1 MNRFA
6 KAFTTAGILVASML
20 GATTAQAAPTITVTS
35 TTANGTYAVGD
46 QINVTINFSENVYV
60 TGNPTITLETGP
72 TDRTIFCNNYNSE
85 TSTSSL
91 SCAYTVQV
99 GDRSLDLDYQ
109 SSGAMLFNQS
119 GQKIALTAGGAA
131 MSLVLPAPGT
141 AGSLSGNKALVI
153 NGEGEA
159 EQWQSPA
166 AAVAGLH
173 SFVMQEDLRENVS
186 QLVKFDAN
194 WSGNNQR
201 NCSVA
206 VMNAKLLSGVATL
219 HTATTHEFLNGESIT
234 ITGMANTNYNGTYTI
249 GNASGNSFTFT
260 RSGSP
265 ADSPSTAV
273 RAGLASLDCSQS
285 NIGYK
290 SVLQVCAS
298 PTEVDCIESV
308 QAWSLGTPNVVKDG
322 EFDQV
327 YPKRGAQDFLSPA
340 TGVIGGGTSSIFEFP
355 DFPHRLSAGLCTNGE
370 NCSSLYAV
378 TVTLEGWRSATGA
391 MGSPSFFAS
400 ITPTEIRNTTCDV
413 RYNGDQSLVAT
424 GDGYCMDSSRG
435 GVAVDRDG
443 GYRCIMFDNQESDT
457 DTDRMITSGGSSTD
471 VSTCA
476 MKHAFPDDVKFKI
489 NVRLS
494 KAPAGWFHGR
504 LSAPE
509 ITLSESNGVTR
520 IGVAAGAVAVPTVG
534 ASGPYAS
541 FSQGVKDWFT
551 QNCSSADRSQ
561 RRCGSRLGDGQDW
574 ENPFVRNAEVS
585 PDPYTALSFDQLEL
599 WQDFFDDSAGAVPTN
614 WSVRTLEGGE
624 MQSASRCVTEATGV
638 TGIVT
643 TNSTLYSQGPPT
655 YSQATGTLDYQVAS
669 PHFLN
674 DGTTEFLGE
683 YHLLIRE
690 DVAQCLYGF
699 TGSEVTSSMSVVST
713 DPVPATTRFVFE
725 KEDNFY
731 HFAATGFTF
740 SAPVIKSKLQGVQAA
755 AAPAVDVPDVA
766 VPAVTIPAVTIP
778 AVTIPAV
785 TVPAVTVP
793 VVTVPVLTPKIG
805 TPVVVASPPA
815 AQVAAGLGMSAE
827 KAVVRT
833 SIKVPALVKGVGIK
847 SYQVVLRSSTGK
859 IVALQTIA
867 NPVAG
872 KVMPTKLTAP
882 SSGNYKVEIV
892 ATTTKGKKLPQWT
905 SPSIRLKK

>member
-1 MNRFA
+1 MTSGGIMNRFA
-6 KAFTTAGILVASML
+6 KAFTTVGILVASL
-20 GATTAQAAPTITVTS
+20 FVATNAHAAPTITVTS
-35 TTANGTYAVGD
+35 TTNDGTYEVGD
-46 QINVTINFSENVYV
+46 TINVTINFSQTVYV
-60 TGNPTITLETGP
+60 TGYPTITLETGP
-72 TDRTIFCNNYNSE
+72 TDRTIFCNGNGSE
-85 TSTSSL
+85 FSTSSL
-91 SCAYTVQV
+91 SCSYTVQV

-109 SSGAMLFNQS
+109 SSGAILFNQS
-119 GQKIALTAGGAA
+119 GQKIAQTSGGAA
-131 MSLVLPAPGT
+131 LALTLPAPGS
-141 AGSLSGNKALVI
+141 AGSLSNGKAIVI
-153 NGEGEA
+153 NGDGEP

-186 QLVKFDAN
+186 QLRKSDD
-194 WSGNNQR
+194 GR
-201 NCSVA
+201 ICSVA
-206 VMNAKLLSGVATL
+206 VMNAMLQSGTATL
-219 HTATTHEFLNGESIT
+219 HTATTHGFQNGESIT
-234 ITGMANTNYNGTYTI
+234 IAGMANSSYNGTYVI
-249 GNASGNSFTFT
+249 GNASGNSFTYT

-285 NIGYK
+285 TVDYK
-290 SVLQVCAS
+290 SVLQVCTS
-298 PTEVDCIESV
+298 QSDVDCIESV
-308 QAWSLGTPNVVKDG
+308 QAWSTTTPNVVKNG
-322 EFDQV
+322 AFDQL

-340 TGVIGGGTSSIFEFP
+340 TGVKAGGPSSIFDFP
-355 DFPHRLSAGLCTNGE
+355 DFPHRLSAGECINGQ
-370 NCSSLYAV
+370 NCGSLYAV
-378 TVTLEGWRSATGA
+378 TVTLAGRRSVAEGLN
-391 MGSPSFFAS
+391 SPSFFAS

-413 RYNGDQSLVAT
+413 RYNGDQSLSAT
-424 GDGYCMDSSRG
+424 GDGYCMDSSTG

-443 GYRCIMFDNQESDT
+443 GYRCVMFDNEESDT
-457 DTDRMITSGGSSTD
+457 DGDRRITSGGGSTD
-471 VSTCA
+471 IATCA
-476 MKHAFPDDVKFKI
+476 MKHAFPEDVKFKI

-494 KAPAGWFHGR
+494 KTPAGWFHGR
-504 LSAPE
+504 MSAPE
-509 ITLSESNGVTR
+509 ITLSESNGVTNLG
-520 IGVAAGAVAVPTVG
+520 IAAGAVAVPAVG

-541 FSQGVKDWFT
+541 FSQDVKNWFT
-551 QNCSSADRSQ
+551 QNCNQDQGRQ
-561 RRCGSRLGDGQDW
+561 CGTRLGNQDW
-574 ENPFVRNAEVS
+574 SNAFVRNAEVS
-585 PDPYTALSFDQLEL
+585 PNPYTALSFRQLEL
-599 WQDFFDDSAGAVPTN
+599 WKDFFDDSASAVPTN
-614 WSVRTLEGGE
+614 WSVRTLGGEE
-624 MQSASRCVTEATGV
+624 MQSASRCVTDATGV

-643 TNSTLYSQGPPT
+643 TNSTLYSQGPPA

-699 TGSEVTSSMSVVST
+699 TGSEVTSSMSVVSA

-740 SAPVIKSKLQGVQAA
+740 SAPIIKSRLQAVQTASA
-755 AAPAVDVPDVA
+755 PAPAVDMPDVA
-766 VPAVTIPAVTIP
+766 VPAVTIP

-833 SIKVPALVKGVGIK
+833 SIKVPALVNGVGIK

-872 KVMPTKLTAP
+872 KVMPTRLTAP
-882 SSGNYKVEIV
+882 LSGNYKVEIV
-892 ATTTKGKKLPQWT
+892 ATTTKGKKLPKWT
-905 SPSIRLKK
+905 SPSIKLKK